1 MIRYC
6 VYGVGTVL
14 SEAAA
19 VRMARSRAAAIR
31 QPVKVTEVSES
42 GNRRAILVYSDG
54 QIEKL

>member
-1 MIRYC
+1 MIRFC
-6 VYGVGTVL
+6 VSGVGTVL

-31 QPVKVTEVSES
+31 QPVKVTATYED
-42 GNRRAILVYSDG
+42 GKHRAILVYSDG